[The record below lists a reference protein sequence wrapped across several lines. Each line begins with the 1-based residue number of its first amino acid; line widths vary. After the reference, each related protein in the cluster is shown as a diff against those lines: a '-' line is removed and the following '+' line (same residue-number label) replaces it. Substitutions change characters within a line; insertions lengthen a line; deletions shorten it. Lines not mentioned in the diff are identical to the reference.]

1 MREEIIMKNEEPLVR
16 CSQLMRKAFPL
27 FTNGKGQG
35 IVSVLLF
42 FLLFFCSLSV
52 KAQGNI
58 PEPEL
63 PTQYVEIKEEK
74 PKIPFFQGFTLSADV
89 VGVAQYFL
97 SDYGSVEAALRLN
110 LKNTFFPIV
119 EMGLAD
125 CDITD
130 ENTSI
135 RYKTRAPYARV
146 GIDFNMLKN
155 KLQDNRLY
163 VGARYGISNYKFDI
177 SGPAIKDPFWG
188 GSEPFS
194 YRDIS
199 ATSHWAEAVLGVQ
212 VKMWGHFH
220 MGWAIRYRHEIS
232 STKNKYAKPYYI
244 PGYGTTAEGGALGIT
259 YSLIFDLNW
268 GMKKVKKASP
278 PAPLQKARGGE

>member
-1 MREEIIMKNEEPLVR
+1 MREEIIMKNEEPLIW
-16 CSQLMRKAFPL
+16 CSQLKRKAFPL
-27 FTNGKGQG
+27 FTDGKGQG

-110 LKNTFFPIV
+110 LKNTYFPIV

-125 CDITD
+125 CDMTD

-188 GSEPFS
+188 GSEPFFLS
-194 YRDIS
+194 R
-199 ATSHWAEAVLGVQ
+199 HQRHKPLG
-212 VKMWGHFH
+212 
-220 MGWAIRYRHEIS
+220 
-232 STKNKYAKPYYI
+232 
-244 PGYGTTAEGGALGIT
+244 
-259 YSLIFDLNW
+259 
-268 GMKKVKKASP
+268 
-278 PAPLQKARGGE
+278 